1 MKVTIE
7 PGGISGSVVAP
18 PSKSITQRAF
28 AAALLHKGISNIYNA
43 GSSADELAALH
54 IISNLGAK
62 IINNTPTQNGNNITI
77 ESNGVIPV
85 ADNIYCNE
93 SGLSTRLFT
102 PIAALHHSPIHIT
115 GQGSLLSRPIESID
129 DLLPKLGVTVSNY
142 NGYLPYTVCGPL
154 NPATTKLYA
163 GGSSQLVSGILFAYA
178 ATAYQPVTL
187 QVMGLKSKPYIDLT
201 LQVLEQFG
209 KKITHKNYREFYI
222 DPACFTTIA
231 QPEITIEADW
241 SSAAC
246 MLVAGAVAGSVTVTN
261 LKHNSLQADRAI
273 LDVLQQ
279 AGAGISITT
288 DSISTYRTAL
298 SAFEFDATHCPDL
311 FPALAVLAVFCQGDS
326 RIMGVHRLF
335 HKESNRIESIAEMLW
350 SFGISFSVEDD
361 TLCIEGGTKPGG
373 TIIDSYNDHRIVMA
387 AAVCALRARSRVDI
401 TDAEAV
407 NKSYPAFFTD
417 LSKCGIHCIVE

>member
-7 PGGISGSVVAP
+7 PGGISGSVEAP

-28 AAALLHKGISNIYNA
+28 AAALLHKGTSIIHNA

-54 IISNLGAK
+54 IIGSLGANVITDTSIK
-62 IINNTPTQNGNNITI
+62 NGSTITI
-77 ESNGVIPV
+77 ESKGVVPV
-85 ADNIYCNE
+85 GDSIHCNE
-93 SGLSTRLFT
+93 SGLSARLFT
-102 PIAALHHSPIHIT
+102 PIAALHHSPVHIT
-115 GQGSLLSRPIESID
+115 GHGSLLGRPIEGID

-154 NPATTKLYA
+154 EPISTKLYA
-163 GGSSQLVSGILFAYA
+163 GGSSQLVSGIFYAYA
-178 ATAYQPVTL
+178 AAVTQPVTL
-187 QVMGLKSKPYIDLT
+187 QVAGLKSKPYIDLT

-209 KKITHKNYREFYI
+209 KKITHRSYREFDI
-222 DPACFTTIA
+222 DPANFTNIA
-231 QPEITIEADW
+231 QPEITVEADW

-246 MLVAGAVAGSVTVTN
+246 MLVAGAIAGSITVTN
-261 LKHNSLQADRAI
+261 LKHDSLQADRAI
-273 LDVLQQ
+273 LGVLQQ

-288 DSISTYRTAL
+288 DSIGTYRTAL

-326 RIMGVHRLF
+326 RIQGVHRLF

-361 TLCIEGGTKPGG
+361 TLCIEGGTRPGG
-373 TIIDSYNDHRIVMA
+373 TVIDSYNDHRIVMA
-387 AAVCALRARSRVDI
+387 AAVCALRAKSRVDI
-401 TDAEAV
+401 TGAEAV
-407 NKSYPAFFTD
+407 NKSYPAFFKD
-417 LSKCGIHCIVE
+417 LASCGINCYSE